1 MNELLEKRAKIVEE
15 MDALDAKVRGE
26 GRDMTPEEA
35 SEWDS
40 LEAQYKTVDAQIER
54 AKVLEGRK
62 AVLAASA
69 GTVVGGDKRSAPA
82 ILKLGLGDTEQ
93 KAFCHYL
100 RSGDKSGL
108 EQRAYNATDM
118 NITTAGDGEV
128 LVPVGMVPDIIA
140 RRDETMLAPKLGV
153 RRIPGKGTT
162 VNYPID
168 NEADVLFLTEAE
180 SATIDPDSPAL
191 AEKAF
196 TLVKYAKKIPLTWE
210 ILRDED
216 AGLMEFLNNWIGRGW
231 AATHNSLLI
240 TEATASG
247 TAGLTLDSAT
257 AIGAAEIP
265 ELVGKL
271 MPEYQEGAQW
281 IMHPTT
287 MAYIQGLNGTSN
299 WYFSPAPGN
308 YAGKP
313 SLWGFPVNQ
322 SSYATAYAP
331 SAKSLIF
338 GNFNYMG
345 MREGTGLTV
354 LRDPYSEASKGWV
367 NLWVWFDCVY
377 GVLQAEAI
385 QYATH
390 PSA

>member
-168 NEADVLFLTEAE
+168 NEADVLFLPEAE
-180 SATIDPDSPAL
+180 SATIDPDSPAMT
-191 AEKAF
+191 EKAF
-196 TLVKYAKKIPLTWE
+196 TLAKYAKKIPLTWE

-216 AGLMEFLNNWIGRGW
+216 AGLMAFLNDWIGRGL

-240 TEATASG
+240 TEALANG

-271 MPEYQEGAQW
+271 APEYQDGAQW
-281 IMHPTT
+281 ILHQTT
-287 MAYIQGLNGTSN
+287 FSYLQGLTGNQF
-299 WYFSPAPGN
+299 YFVPTPQGGRREL
-308 YAGKP
+308 AGY
-313 SLWGFPVNQ
+313 PVNL
-322 SSYATAYAP
+322 SSYATAYAA

-338 GNFNYMG
+338 GNFSFMG

>member
-1 MNELLEKRAKIVEE
+1 MNELLEKRAAIVNS
-15 MDALDAKVRGE
+15 MDALDAKVRCE
-26 GRDMTPEEA
+26 SRDMTPEEA
-35 SEWDS
+35 SEWDA
-40 LEAQYKTVDAQIER
+40 LEAQYKTLDAQIER
-54 AKVLEGRK
+54 AKTLEGRK
-62 AVLAASA
+62 AALVAGA
-69 GTVVGGDKRSAPA
+69 GTVVGVDKRSAPA
-82 ILKLGLGDTEQ
+82 ILKFGLGDTEQ
-93 KAFCHYL
+93 RAFCHYL
-100 RSGDKSGL
+100 RSGDKSSL
-108 EQRAYNATDM
+108 EQRGYNATDM
-118 NITTAGDGEV
+118 NITTAADGEV
-128 LVPVGMVPDIIA
+128 LVPVGMVPDIVA
-140 RRDETMLAPKLGV
+140 RRDELMLAPKLGV

-180 SATIDPDSPAL
+180 SATIDPDSPAMT
-191 AEKAF
+191 EKAF

-240 TEATASG
+240 TEAAANG
-247 TAGLTLDSAT
+247 TAGVTFDSGT
-257 AIGAAEIP
+257 AIGAAEVP

-271 MPEYQEGAQW
+271 APEYQDGAQW
-281 IMHPTT
+281 LTNPTT
-287 MAYIQGLNGTSN
+287 LAYIQGLNGTSN
-299 WYFSPAPGN
+299 WYFSPAPAN
-308 YAGKP
+308 FAGKP

-322 SSYATAYAP
+322 SSYVTAYGL

-338 GNFNYMG
+338 GNFNFMG
-345 MREGTGLTV
+345 YREGTGLTV

-367 NLWVWFDCVY
+367 NLWVWFDAVY

-385 QYATH
+385 QYGAH

>member
-180 SATIDPDSPAL
+180 SATIDPDSPAMT
-191 AEKAF
+191 EKAF
-196 TLVKYAKKIPLTWE
+196 TLAKYAKKIPLTWE

-216 AGLMEFLNNWIGRGW
+216 AGLMAFLNDWIGRGL

-240 TEATASG
+240 TEALANG

-271 MPEYQEGAQW
+271 APEYQDGAQW
-281 IMHPTT
+281 ILHQTT
-287 MAYIQGLNGTSN
+287 FSYLQGLTGNQF
-299 WYFSPAPGN
+299 YFVPTPQGGRREL
-308 YAGKP
+308 AGY
-313 SLWGFPVNQ
+313 PVNL
-322 SSYATAYAP
+322 SSYATAYAA

-338 GNFNYMG
+338 GNFSFMG

-390 PSA
+390 PSN

>member
-118 NITTAGDGEV
+118 NITTAADGEV
-128 LVPVGMVPDIIA
+128 LVPVGMVPDIVA

-191 AEKAF
+191 TEKAF
-196 TLVKYAKKIPLTWE
+196 TRRKS
-210 ILRDED
+210 RSR
-216 AGLMEFLNNWIGRGW
+216 GRFC
-231 AATHNSLLI
+231 ATK
-240 TEATASG
+240 T
-247 TAGLTLDSAT
+247 
-257 AIGAAEIP
+257 
-265 ELVGKL
+265 
-271 MPEYQEGAQW
+271 
-281 IMHPTT
+281 
-287 MAYIQGLNGTSN
+287 
-299 WYFSPAPGN
+299 PG
-308 YAGKP
+308 
-313 SLWGFPVNQ
+313 
-322 SSYATAYAP
+322 
-331 SAKSLIF
+331 
-338 GNFNYMG
+338 
-345 MREGTGLTV
+345 
-354 LRDPYSEASKGWV
+354 
-367 NLWVWFDCVY
+367 
-377 GVLQAEAI
+377 
-385 QYATH
+385 
-390 PSA
+390 